1 MQGADKV
8 IQVSKDSIEDEH
20 LGLIY
25 EVYIAP
31 EKSPLIVDG
40 IETPISAGMSVTDE
54 VKVGKHRII
63 EFFIYLLIKY
73 LDEGISVR

>member
-1 MQGADKV
+1 M
-8 IQVSKDSIEDEH
+8 
-20 LGLIY
+20 
-25 EVYIAP
+25 
-31 EKSPLIVDG
+31 IVG
-40 IETPISAGMSVTDE
+40 GVETPISAGMSVTDE